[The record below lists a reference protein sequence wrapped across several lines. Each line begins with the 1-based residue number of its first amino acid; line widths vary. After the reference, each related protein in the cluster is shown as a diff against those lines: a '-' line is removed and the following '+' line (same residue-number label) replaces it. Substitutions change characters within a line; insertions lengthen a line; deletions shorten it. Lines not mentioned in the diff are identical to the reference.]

1 MKVSKSDFTLV
12 DKEVKHLNLY
22 DAIMAVL
29 KIQTTS
35 GANAKKA
42 VIQQYAGD
50 TNFERLL
57 YYALNPML
65 TYKISE
71 RTILD
76 AMSEKHNAFSDM
88 DIFDLCEYLAAKR
101 ALDDQTVY
109 LVADFISNGNN
120 PEYVQRF
127 YIQLLSKTLR
137 LGVTAK
143 TVNKVIPGLIPE
155 WEVQQAYP
163 IEKYPLKP
171 DTEFW
176 LTQKLNGT
184 RATYYKGK
192 LYARSGVPYE
202 GLNHI
207 ERELELLGGTDV
219 VFDGELT
226 LLNRDGLSDNEAFR
240 VATGI
245 INSDAPEKPEIC
257 YTVFDIIYTSEFE
270 DVDRP
275 MNMRMPYSRRRKM
288 IDYFIDNKI
297 IHLDDMDFTP
307 IYVNFLPVLYHG
319 TDQSQ
324 IDILLD
330 QMVCEDKEGL
340 MVNLDVPYQRKR
352 HRGILKV
359 KRFYTMDL
367 PIIGCEEGS
376 GRLSGALGALV
387 VDYKGN
393 ELRVGSGFTDVQR
406 EGFWAMRSS
415 LPGTLCEVKYKE
427 LSYDKKT
434 GAESLQFPIFVRLR
448 NDKEDISY
456 G

>member
-1 MKVSKSDFTLV
+1 MVPINII
-12 DKEVKHLNLY
+12 EPIE
-22 DAIMAVL
+22 AIL
-29 KIQTTS
+29 EIQNARGS
-35 GANAKKA
+35 NAKKA
-42 VIQQYAGD
+42 VIEKYKD
-50 TNFERLL
+50 YPWVRMLL

-71 RTILD
+71 QTL
-76 AMSEKHNAFSDM
+76 
-88 DIFDLCEYLAAKR
+88 LAAMQKPDLPENNLGPMKLFDVCSELAGMK
-101 ALDDQTVY
+101 ALSNEEIDRVAAFVRDMPVEHQGF
-109 LVADFISNGNN
+109 LV
-120 PEYVQRF
+120 
-127 YIQLLSKTLR
+127 QLLSKTLR

-171 DTEFW
+171 GTEFW

-184 RATYYKGK
+184 RATYYNGK

-202 GLNHI
+202 GLDHI
-207 ERELELLGGTDV
+207 INELDILSHGDL

-226 LLNRDGLSDNEAFR
+226 LKNRDGISDNEAFR
-240 VATGI
+240 IAIGI
-245 INSDAPEKPEIC
+245 INSDAENKIEIC
-257 YTVFDIIYTSEFE
+257 YTIFDNVNTWRFEENNDTSSYSARRAFLDHVSEQISEFGLSN
-270 DVDRP
+270 V
-275 MNMRMPYSRRRKM
+275 S
-288 IDYFIDNKI
+288 
-297 IHLDDMDFTP
+297 
-307 IYVNFLPVLYHG
+307 VLPVLYHG

-324 IDILLD
+324 IDVLLD
-330 QMVCEDKEGL
+330 QMVREDKEGL

-367 PIIGCEEGS
+367 PIIRCEEGA
-376 GRLSGALGALV
+376 GRLSGTLGALV

-393 ELRVGSGFTDVQR
+393 EIGVGSGFSDEQR
-406 EGFWAMRSS
+406 AAFWATRDE

-427 LSYDKKT
+427 VSQDKKT
-434 GAESLQFPIFVRLR
+434 GHESLQFPVFVSLR
-448 NDKEDISY
+448 PDKNEVSY